1 MKRLNY
7 KLEQTAQ
14 GLMLCSEDGTESIE
28 ITSLEAGGEKI
39 SDLNNA
45 DKITFES
52 AEKILSELIDAAN
65 QMKIPI
71 ADDLKIGEGPDFIDG
86 MILKENLSGLTIT
99 LKWKNLFEKA
109 GEGPV
114 LVMCTCGNHGRIK
127 VNEEEFANDI
137 TSKEDAKRWIPILL
151 EKKKIDKAGVFKLL
165 DEIEKSNL
173 PETEE
178 VGGNEGNNVSISS
191 PFPGMLMVEIR
202 G

>member
-14 GLMLCSEDGTESIE
+14 GLKLVSEDGTESIE
-28 ITSLEAGGEKI
+28 ITSLESGGEKI
-39 SDLNNA
+39 NELNSA
-45 DKITFES
+45 GKITFES

-71 ADDLKIGEGPDFIDG
+71 ADNLKIGEGPDFIDG
-86 MILKENLSGLTIT
+86 MIIKENLSALKIT
-99 LKWKNLFEKA
+99 LKWNNLFEKA

-137 TSKEDAKRWIPILL
+137 TSKDDAKKWIPILL
-151 EKKKIDKAGVFKLL
+151 EQKKIDDAGGKKLL
-165 DEIEKSNL
+165 EEINSSSL
-173 PETEE
+173 PETED
-178 VGGNEGNNVSISS
+178 VDGDEGNNVSISS
-191 PFPGMLMVEIR
+191 PFPGVLMMKIR
-202 G
+202 V